1 MAPIARGRNAD
12 WNYVAAPAN
21 EALRYLEKPT
31 RLNGSFTF
39 PSIYR
44 GDPSDEIDAAWSK
57 ITDSNTASSFKPICH
72 FIVDVNDP

>member
-1 MAPIARGRNAD
+1 MALIARGRDANC
-12 WNYVAAPAN
+12 NYVAAPAN

-44 GDPSDEIDAAWSK
+44 GDPNDEIDAAWSK
-57 ITDSNTASSFKPICH
+57 ITDSKSAFSLTPIYH
-72 FIVDVNDP
+72 FGVEIDHQ